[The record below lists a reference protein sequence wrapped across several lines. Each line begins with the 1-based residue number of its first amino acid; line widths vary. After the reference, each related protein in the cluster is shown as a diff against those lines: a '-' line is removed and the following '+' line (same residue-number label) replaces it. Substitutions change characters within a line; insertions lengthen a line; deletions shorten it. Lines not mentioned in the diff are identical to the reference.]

1 MFLVLFS
8 NHPSYI
14 EPNIYILQ
22 YVILDWLTFQLT
34 PVKKQTTFFV
44 SFPLS
49 IVLFCSFGILIC
61 QMPPGFWS
69 SSHHLS
75 DVTLSYTVSLVLK
88 DS

>member
-34 PVKKQTTFFV
+34 PVKKTPFLSVFLHQLF
-44 SFPLS
+44 SFA
-49 IVLFCSFGILIC
+49 
-61 QMPPGFWS
+61 
-69 SSHHLS
+69 HLEF
-75 DVTLSYTVSLVLK
+75 
-88 DS
+88 